1 MPRSTIKIDAA
12 QRDALYEQVCG
23 HLSMLGDFQTVL
35 ESQRDY
41 ATAARL
47 AIEFGEDFRLM
58 ADLGWNPADTR
69 DMVELTMSPLDLME
83 MARRLRDDAKGGLA
97 DVKKERDSVAPPEV
111 IEGYERTHET
121 CEEILDQLADAYG
134 GARHARA

>member
-1 MPRSTIKIDAA
+1 MPRSTIKIDGA

-35 ESQRDY
+35 EKQRDY
-41 ATAARL
+41 ATAERL

-58 ADLGWNPADTR
+58 ADLGWNPADSR
-69 DMVELTMSPLDLME
+69 DTVELTMPPLDLME
-83 MARRLRDDAKGGLA
+83 MARRLRNDAKGGLA
-97 DVKKERDSVAPPEV
+97 DVRTERDSVAPPEV
-111 IEGYERTHET
+111 IETYERTRET
-121 CEEILDQLADAYG
+121 CEEILELLAEAYG

>member
-1 MPRSTIKIDAA
+1 MPGNTIKIDGA

-35 ESQRDY
+35 EGQRDY

-58 ADLGWNPADTR
+58 ADLGWNPADSR
-69 DMVELTMSPLDLME
+69 DTVELTMAPLDLME
-83 MARRLRDDAKGGLA
+83 MAKRLRDDAKGGLA
-97 DVKKERDSVAPPEV
+97 DVMKERDSVAPPEV
-111 IEGYERTHET
+111 ISDYEQARDT
-121 CEEILDQLADAYG
+121 CEEILELLAEACG
-134 GARHARA
+134 GAIHVRA